1 MGRNKYRTKTVKKIV
16 MKRWTEGGEER
27 EEESDGVVGDSVLQ
41 VSPSSGSGA
50 LSLTGVTLKQ

>member
-1 MGRNKYRTKTVKKIV
+1 